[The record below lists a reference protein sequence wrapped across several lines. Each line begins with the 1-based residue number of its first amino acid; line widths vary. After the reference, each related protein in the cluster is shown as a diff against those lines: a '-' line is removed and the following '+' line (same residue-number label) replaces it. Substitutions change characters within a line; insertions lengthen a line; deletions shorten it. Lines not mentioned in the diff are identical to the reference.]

1 MIDPNFTPWGPFISP
16 QYKQEPITNS
26 DITIASVVWG
36 LTILNACI
44 ALCMAVN
51 QTRSSRAPWRSVYI
65 WMIWV
70 ELVVSFAMGM
80 ECYFHLLKLIRP
92 SFAFY
97 FSILFFWCIQVQL
110 LLQIVINRIRVIIP
124 DRRRSR
130 AIMIST
136 AVFVTV
142 INISVFNIWIPARL
156 QISQKYCDIN
166 AYWDR
171 IEKTLYLIV
180 DLGLNWFF
188 LRTVRL
194 NLIANGL
201 TKYDRLV
208 CFNRKIVVFSIL
220 MDIMII
226 AAMSIPNSFV

>member
-1 MIDPNFTPWGPFISP
+1 MTRAEEEYMIDPNFTPWGPFISP

-92 SFAFY
+92 SELHTFAP
-97 FSILFFWCIQVQL
+97 LAHALIQPRFRIL
-110 LLQIVINRIRVIIP
+110 LLNP
-124 DRRRSR
+124 
-130 AIMIST
+130 
-136 AVFVTV
+136 
-142 INISVFNIWIPARL
+142 
-156 QISQKYCDIN
+156 
-166 AYWDR
+166 
-171 IEKTLYLIV
+171 
-180 DLGLNWFF
+180 
-188 LRTVRL
+188 
-194 NLIANGL
+194 
-201 TKYDRLV
+201 
-208 CFNRKIVVFSIL
+208 
-220 MDIMII
+220 
-226 AAMSIPNSFV
+226 